1 MTDDTDDRF
10 LVDTSVWIEALRR
23 DGRPEFRVWLRAAL
37 VEDKIF
43 MAPPVKA
50 ELLSGSVNEKQFDEL
65 IKDLEAIPLLRRHD
79 EVWEYTAR
87 LNFAL
92 RRRGINVPLMDALIA
107 SWAVV
112 HKCTLVHHDRH
123 YEMIKKAD
131 TNLQTMY
138 ILNLPT

>member
-1 MTDDTDDRF
+1 MTDDRF

-23 DGRPEFRVWLRAAL
+23 DGRPEFRVWLKAAL
-37 VEDKIF
+37 VEDKIS

-65 IKDLEAIPLLRRHD
+65 RKDLEAIPLLRKHD
-79 EVWEYTAR
+79 EVWEYVAR
-87 LNFAL
+87 LNFVL

-112 HKCTLVHHDRH
+112 HKCALVHHDRH

-131 TNLQTMY
+131 TNFQAMC
-138 ILNLPT
+138 ILD

>member
-1 MTDDTDDRF
+1 MNEKF

-23 DGRPEFRVWLRAAL
+23 DGRSEAREWLKSAL
-37 VEDKIF
+37 LGDEIF

-50 ELLSGSVNEKQFDEL
+50 ELLSGATNERQFNEL
-65 IKDLEAIPLLRRHD
+65 AKDLEAIPLLFRHD

-87 LNFAL
+87 LNFNL
-92 RRRGINVPLMDALIA
+92 RRQGINVPLVDALIA

-112 HKCTLVHHDRH
+112 HECALVHNDRH
-123 YEMIKKAD
+123 FEMIKEAN
-131 TNLQTMY
+131 TNFRTLY